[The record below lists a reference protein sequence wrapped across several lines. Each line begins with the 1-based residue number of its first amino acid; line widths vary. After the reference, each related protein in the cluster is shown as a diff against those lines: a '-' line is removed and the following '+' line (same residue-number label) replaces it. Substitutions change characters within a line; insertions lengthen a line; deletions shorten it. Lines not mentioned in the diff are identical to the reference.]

1 MYDVETN
8 SKGLTH
14 ATLRPPSKLKM
25 SEYDLTNVRIERAEN
40 GCTIECNFRMKPETE
55 KSLRGKD
62 GKNYVDYDIR
72 NITEKHVFN
81 DIGEAAQFMESR
93 LLGKDWQKHEKAE
106 AKMKVRK
113 V

>member
-1 MYDVETN
+1 MYNVSMN
-8 SKGLTH
+8 SSGRTH
-14 ATLRPPSKLKM
+14 AVLKPPSKPKM

-55 KSLRGKD
+55 KSMRGKEC
-62 GKNYVDYDIR
+62 KNYVDYEVR

-81 DIGEAAQFMESR
+81 DIGEAAQFMEAR

-106 AKMKVRK
+106 AKMKLKAV
-113 V
+113 